1 MRNKAVGWVI
11 ISIAALLGFIVW
23 SFNRALTQIV
33 SDSCTHGPACPM
45 WGSISFETN
54 ISLGITAFVA
64 LIGLYLII
72 FGEEKK
78 TKGEG
83 KDGAKAEPIPITKE
97 RYEKVLAKLNADEKN
112 ALEKVIESQGTIFQS
127 DLVEKTGFTKVKV
140 TRILDRLEG
149 QGVIE
154 RKRRGMTNVVILK
167 Q

>member
-11 ISIAALLGFIVW
+11 IGIAALIGFIVW

-33 SDSCTHGPACPM
+33 ADSCSHGPACPM

-72 FGEEKK
+72 FGDEKRA
-78 TKGEG
+78 KGEG
-83 KDGAKAEPIPITKE
+83 KEGMKTEPVPITKE
-97 RYEKVLAKLNADEKN
+97 RYEKVLEKLTADEKN
-112 ALEKVIESQGTIFQS
+112 ALEKVIEAQGTIFQS

-167 Q
+167 P

>member
-11 ISIAALLGFIVW
+11 IGIAALIGFIVW
-23 SFNRALTQIV
+23 SFNRALSQIV
-33 SDSCTHGPACPM
+33 ADSCTHGPSCPM
-45 WGSISFETN
+45 WGSINFETN
-54 ISLGITAFVA
+54 ISLGVTAFVA

-72 FGEEKK
+72 FGDEKQGGDGK
-78 TKGEG
+78 EG
-83 KDGAKAEPIPITKE
+83 TKAEPTPITKE
-97 RYEKVLAKLNADEKN
+97 RYEKVLAKLTTDEKN
-112 ALEKVIESQGTIFQS
+112 ALEKVIEAQGTIFQS

-167 Q
+167 